1 LLRFFVA
8 EGPRNEV
15 PPRTV
20 ANSDKKYGQH
30 RTRANVSSSNPAS
43 TPTTDHQPRAPKPRP
58 SANENT
64 LTASDFADIIFSST
78 EALMNHYSKDSF
90 RLTQSVGFAI
100 NKARNLLVLEMDAA
114 LKELDISS
122 QQMGILFSL
131 TNGVATTPFELSKL
145 LGVDTGLMTRMLDKL
160 EDKGLLQRSRSLEDR
175 RVVNLT
181 LTAKGQ
187 EIASRIPEIAPG
199 VLNARLK
206 NFSKAEFEEL
216 RRLLRKFL
224 GD

>member
-1 LLRFFVA
+1 
-8 EGPRNEV
+8 
-15 PPRTV
+15 
-20 ANSDKKYGQH
+20 
-30 RTRANVSSSNPAS
+30 
-43 TPTTDHQPRAPKPRP
+43 
-58 SANENT
+58 
-64 LTASDFADIIFSST
+64 
-78 EALMNHYSKDSF
+78 MNHYTKDNF

-100 NKARNLLVLEMDAA
+100 NKARNLLVLELDAA

-131 TNGVATTPFELSKL
+131 ANGVAATPFELSKL

-181 LTAKGQ
+181 LTKKGQ
-187 EIASRIPEIAPG
+187 EIAARIPEIAPA
-199 VLNARLK
+199 VLNAHLK
-206 NFSKAEFEEL
+206 NFTKAEFEEL